1 MHTIQVEIP
10 NEDDI
15 NEAPKVDVEK
25 ENLANNSLENFPRKT
40 ALLPKPDE

>member
-25 ENLANNSLENFPRKT
+25 KNQCSEE
-40 ALLPKPDE
+40 

>member
-25 ENLANNSLENFPRKT
+25 EKSVL
-40 ALLPKPDE
+40 